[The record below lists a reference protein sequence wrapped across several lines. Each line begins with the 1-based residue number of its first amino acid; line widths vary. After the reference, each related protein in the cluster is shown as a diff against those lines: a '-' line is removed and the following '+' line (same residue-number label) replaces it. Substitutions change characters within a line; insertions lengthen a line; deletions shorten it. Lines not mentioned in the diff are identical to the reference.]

1 MCTDNYQG
9 YAWFKEKRSNLAQML
24 GESSTIIKDLA
35 MPQFADNLKQL
46 SEKVNNDSFK
56 IQIVGTFKNGKSTFI
71 NALLGED
78 ILPTQALP
86 CTAVINEIKYG
97 TEKRAVLHFCNPLP
111 GRLLDCIPEATLRYM
126 QSHGMKDVPPMDIEY
141 DEINKYV
148 VIPTDGDPDEIS
160 LMSPYK
166 TVELYYPSP
175 LLKEGVEIIDSPGLN
190 EADERTKVTLEY
202 LDKADAIIFL
212 LDATKACAKNEME
225 TVEDILVAKGFDD
238 MFFVANRIDCIAQ
251 RERESIKAF
260 IEKKVDQFTTNP
272 VYCVSALQAVEGK
285 VNHNDNLY
293 QGSGMPAFEAKL
305 AEFLTKDKGRI
316 KLVQPARELSNILAK
331 EALYKVIP
339 SQRAQLSTSLDT
351 LKKRYAIVQ
360 PQLTDLEA
368 QKQQMYSQMLLRIER
383 CQNDLRRTIVGYF
396 KELAYKIPAWV
407 QEYTPSTK
415 VGLASKSKLKK
426 LADEIVAYIAGK
438 IKEEFSAWN
447 NETLQPII
455 KEKANDIF
463 ERSGKDLEQIYKAI
477 DDIYVQM
484 SGNSVDVK
492 GASGWERAVGAG
504 LCLFV
509 GAGSGAEV
517 MVNGFNTKNFIKN
530 FALDLGVGTGILL
543 LGITNPIIG
552 IAALVALIWRGIYS
566 GGAASIESVKKQVS
580 EVIVSSISD
589 EATSKADDAVSKVS
603 KSFTQMA
610 DNAASAV
617 DTEINSVRSQLESII
632 KEMERGQA
640 NIDRRNS
647 VINECETKIQILNGQ
662 LTDFIFELTDSK

>member
-1 MCTDNYQG
+1 
-9 YAWFKEKRSNLAQML
+9 
-24 GESSTIIKDLA
+24 
-35 MPQFADNLKQL
+35 
-46 SEKVNNDSFK
+46 
-56 IQIVGTFKNGKSTFI
+56 
-71 NALLGED
+71 
-78 ILPTQALP
+78 
-86 CTAVINEIKYG
+86 
-97 TEKRAVLHFCNPLP
+97 
-111 GRLLDCIPEATLRYM
+111 
-126 QSHGMKDVPPMDIEY
+126 
-141 DEINKYV
+141 
-148 VIPTDGDPDEIS
+148 
-160 LMSPYK
+160 
-166 TVELYYPSP
+166 
-175 LLKEGVEIIDSPGLN
+175 
-190 EADERTKVTLEY
+190 
-202 LDKADAIIFL
+202 
-212 LDATKACAKNEME
+212 
-225 TVEDILVAKGFDD
+225 
-238 MFFVANRIDCIAQ
+238 
-251 RERESIKAF
+251 
-260 IEKKVDQFTTNP
+260 
-272 VYCVSALQAVEGK
+272 
-285 VNHNDNLY
+285 
-293 QGSGMPAFEAKL
+293 MPAFEAKL

-426 LADEIVAYIAGK
+426 LADEIVAYITGK

-647 VINECETKIQILNGQ
+647 VINECETKIQTLNGQ